1 MSKKIWE
8 KIKDFSQAIPMG
20 RPLVN
25 PPTPDDC
32 TQDSKG
38 KIKVGF
44 QPPDEKP
51 MNKAEA
57 TWKKVEKKMDSFFK
71 WLDKITPKLLKAAR
85 RLVLGVL
92 LWYVLGYFIP
102 PLREALPDM
111 FRFID
116 GTLWCLNEAWKWVF
130 KSAEGLIKFFGG

>member
-1 MSKKIWE
+1 MLRIGAKGDFLMLKF
-8 KIKDFSQAIPMG
+8 IKGFTEAIPMG
-20 RPLVN
+20 RPIGVN
-25 PPTPDDC
+25 PQTEDPT
-32 TQDSKG
+32 
-38 KIKVGF
+38 
-44 QPPDEKP
+44 
-51 MNKAEA
+51 NHKAEA

-71 WLDKITPKLLKAAR
+71 WLDKMTPKLLTVAR
-85 RLVLGVL
+85 RFVMGVL